1 MGYGNRI
8 LLPDIPKE
16 QWSDFRTDFENS
28 MTLKDIAD
36 KYHCDPRT
44 VKTALPLNR
53 GSSDFGKW
61 TTPKKLEAYKNSII
75 TAISHGDDFK
85 SLSNLSQRITSEIQK
100 DGYSGSERTVRN
112 YLCTMPEVKA
122 LLEKQK
128 K

>member
-16 QWSDFRTDFENS
+16 QWSDFRTDFENG

-53 GSSDFGKW
+53 GSSDFGNGQRRRNW
-61 TTPKKLEAYKNSII
+61 KLIKI
-75 TAISHGDDFK
+75 
-85 SLSNLSQRITSEIQK
+85 
-100 DGYSGSERTVRN
+100 
-112 YLCTMPEVKA
+112 
-122 LLEKQK
+122 LL
-128 K
+128 